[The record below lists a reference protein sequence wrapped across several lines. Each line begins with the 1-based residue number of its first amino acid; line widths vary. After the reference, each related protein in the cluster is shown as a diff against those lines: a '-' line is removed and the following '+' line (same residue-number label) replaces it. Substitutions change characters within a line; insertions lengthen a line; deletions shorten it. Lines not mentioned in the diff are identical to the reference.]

1 MKRSEIRGKL
11 SPMVRYRRNFV
22 PGRTF
27 FFTVTLADRRS
38 SLLIDHV
45 GLLRTAFR
53 NTRERKFFAVDAIV
67 VLPDHLHAILTL
79 PPGDSDF
86 SGRWRAIKAAFTR
99 RITATG
105 ATIPCDHRGEYLL
118 WQRRFWEHTIRDDQD
133 FERCTNYV
141 HFNPVK
147 HRLVS
152 RPSEWPFSSLHRYVR
167 AGILPPDWGRND
179 SADNSNFGERAE

>member
-1 MKRSEIRGKL
+1 
-11 SPMVRYRRNFV
+11 MVRYRRNVV
-22 PGRTF
+22 PGGTF

-38 SLLIDHV
+38 SVLVDHV

-53 NTRERKFFAVDAIV
+53 NTRNRKSFSVDAIV

-79 PPGDSDF
+79 PAGDSDF
-86 SGRWRAIKAAFTR
+86 SGRWKAIKAAFTR
-99 RITATG
+99 SIIVTG
-105 ATIPCDHRGEYLL
+105 ATIPRDDRGEYLL

-133 FERCTNYV
+133 FERCANYV

-152 RPSEWPFSSLHRYVR
+152 TPVEWPVTAPIRSCRHIAPRLGWRRPCRQYRFWR
-167 AGILPPDWGRND
+167 AR
-179 SADNSNFGERAE
+179 